1 MNKLIQRQ
9 WEERV
14 SLKENGN
21 KRTNRIKNK
30 SELSWTHNEEMVLGE
45 LATDRI
51 YRWKKGQ

>member
-1 MNKLIQRQ
+1 MIRRRC
-9 WEERV
+9 EGRV

-21 KRTNRIKNK
+21 KRPIRMKMK